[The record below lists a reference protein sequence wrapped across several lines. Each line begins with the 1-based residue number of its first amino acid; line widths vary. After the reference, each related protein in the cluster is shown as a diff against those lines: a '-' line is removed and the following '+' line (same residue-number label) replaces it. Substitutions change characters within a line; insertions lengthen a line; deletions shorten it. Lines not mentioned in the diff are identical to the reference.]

1 MIAPAETAAA
11 RQPVLPPPELHRL
24 SGGPRLVLR
33 PSQAN
38 EIVALKAY
46 VPMGPLLEAQEEA
59 GLSNLLQEMLL
70 HGTAR
75 RSEDEIQDA
84 LADLGAKITTSTGSD
99 YGSLT
104 LRVARGQ
111 LEGALDVFE
120 EVLIEP
126 ALAADELEKEK
137 VRVLNRIEAQ
147 NDSLLTA
154 AFELFRETFY
164 GEHPYHKPVLGYPR
178 TVPTFDTAALRSG
191 RERFFRP
198 GALIV
203 AAVGAFDSR
212 RLIERVERWSLPST
226 DGALTRPRTGRVALD
241 APAEVERPRDSQAA
255 WLVLGFPA
263 PAFKDDDY
271 PVARLVDA
279 ILGGSMNSRLF
290 TELREKRGLA
300 YQVSCYYNDQ
310 LSHSYLAGYIGTSP
324 DKFDAARAAML
335 VEFRRLAEER
345 VPDAELRRAQ
355 QYLRGTYII
364 SSETNAAQAA
374 RLGRYELYGL
384 GQDFGDRLLERIE
397 AVTPEAI
404 RALAERWLGPY
415 VLAAIRPRRMRARSR
430 ATAAAVAAR
439 EQGDRGRTAKE
450 EESA

>member
-1 MIAPAETAAA
+1 
-11 RQPVLPPPELHRL
+11 
-24 SGGPRLVLR
+24 
-33 PSQAN
+33 
-38 EIVALKAY
+38 
-46 VPMGPLLEAQEEA
+46 
-59 GLSNLLQEMLL
+59 
-70 HGTAR
+70 
-75 RSEDEIQDA
+75 
-84 LADLGAKITTSTGSD
+84 
-99 YGSLT
+99 
-104 LRVARGQ
+104 
-111 LEGALDVFE
+111 
-120 EVLIEP
+120 
-126 ALAADELEKEK
+126 
-137 VRVLNRIEAQ
+137 
-147 NDSLLTA
+147 
-154 AFELFRETFY
+154 
-164 GEHPYHKPVLGYPR
+164 
-178 TVPTFDTAALRSG
+178 
-191 RERFFRP
+191 
-198 GALIV
+198 
-203 AAVGAFDSR
+203 
-212 RLIERVERWSLPST
+212 
-226 DGALTRPRTGRVALD
+226 
-241 APAEVERPRDSQAA
+241 
-255 WLVLGFPA
+255 
-263 PAFKDDDY
+263 
-271 PVARLVDA
+271 
-279 ILGGSMNSRLF
+279 MNSRLF